1 MLIMIAA
8 DVVLVALALVVG
20 VLVGGVANA
29 VVVDLHFTQEE
40 KGQVGHGKIARKNRR
55 LLQS

>member
-1 MLIMIAA
+1 MIAA